1 MWRFVPIVL
10 AKTTN
15 PNQGHLTP
23 AHQRAAAIA
32 VVGLGYVGLPTAIG
46 LASTGATVIGIDVL
60 ESRLDAIRAAQV
72 DLVIDDADRL
82 MPVLDNEQLQ
92 LTTDG
97 WRASEAEVVLIC
109 VPTPVDRHQ
118 VPDLTAL
125 RGACASVVKHARPG
139 QTIVLTSTSYVGTTR
154 DLLVE
159 PLTQRGLV
167 VGSDVHVAFSPERI
181 DPGNR
186 THLQAS
192 VPRVVGGVTAE
203 CAERAAA
210 AVGLVASKVHT
221 VSSPEA
227 AELSK
232 LYENTFRAVNIALAN
247 EMSDIAGT
255 MNLDITEVIEAAAT
269 KPYGFMPFYPGAG
282 VGGHCIPCDPHYL
295 LWMLRANRVDAPL
308 IETAMTRIAGRPSQ
322 VVSRALEGL
331 LIGGTPVAQARIVVV
346 GVSYKPNV
354 EDCRESSALEIIQS
368 LRDRGAVV
376 AFTDSLV
383 SSVLLH
389 DGTTVVR
396 TDPTCQQWDLAIVH
410 TLHAEVDLSW
420 LDDVTVVL
428 DTTHRLSGA
437 ANRIVQ

>member
-1 MWRFVPIVL
+1 MT
-10 AKTTN
+10 ANTTN
-15 PNQGHLTP
+15 PDRDHSTP
-23 AHQRAAAIA
+23 AEHRAATIAI
-32 VVGLGYVGLPTAIG
+32 VGLGYVGLPTAIG
-46 LASTGATVIGIDVL
+46 LASTGKTVIGIDVL
-60 ESRLDAIRAAQV
+60 DSRLDAIRAAHV
-72 DLVIDDADRL
+72 DLVEDDAVRL
-82 MPVLDNEQLQ
+82 IPVLENEQLQ

-97 WRASEAEVVLIC
+97 WRASEADVVMIC

-125 RGACASVVKHARPG
+125 RAACASVVEHTRSG

-154 DLLVE
+154 DLLVA
-159 PLTQRGLV
+159 PLTERGWV
-167 VGSDVHVAFSPERI
+167 VGKDVHVAFSPERI

-186 THLQAS
+186 THLQER
-192 VPRVVGGVTAE
+192 VPRVVGGATAE
-203 CAERAAA
+203 CAGRAAA
-210 AVGLVASKVHT
+210 AVGLVASEVHT

-227 AELSK
+227 AELTK

-255 MNLDITEVIEAAAT
+255 MDLDITEVIEAAAT

-295 LWMLRANRVDAPL
+295 LWMLRAHRVDAPL

-322 VVSRALEGL
+322 VVSRAREGL
-331 LIGGTPVAQARIVVV
+331 SISGTPVAEARIVVV

-354 EDCRESSALEIIQS
+354 EDTRESAALEIMQT

-383 SSVLLH
+383 SSVRLH

-396 TDPTCQQWDLAIVH
+396 TDPTLQRWDLAIIH
-410 TLHAEVDLSW
+410 TLHADVDLSW
-420 LDDVTVVL
+420 LDDVSVVL
-428 DTTHRLSGA
+428 DTTHGLPGA